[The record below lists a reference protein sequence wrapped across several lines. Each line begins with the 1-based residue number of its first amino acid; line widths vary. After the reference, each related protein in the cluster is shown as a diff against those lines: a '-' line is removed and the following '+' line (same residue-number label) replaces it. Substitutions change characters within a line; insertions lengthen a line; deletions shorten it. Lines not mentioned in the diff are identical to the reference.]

1 MSYLASP
8 TGYLVSRATL
18 ATKQSIDLSIY
29 TDRQQIID
37 LFPLDETLAVPS
49 LGDTDEVYETW
60 RGYHSR
66 AEPNL
71 PLDDTEK
78 LATGR
83 SRSRSVDGT
92 HRKPRGKALEP
103 GQRYKV
109 YDWKQVASSTSMSSS
124 TSDGLPRDL
133 ALVVDVVAEITGMG
147 RTDVLKELYALEML
161 LQLANRR
168 IRSKA
173 QQEKKRRKCAGGK
186 SSAATSAVSTTDGGS
201 VA

>member
-1 MSYLASP
+1 MSCLASR
-8 TGYLVSRATL
+8 TGCLVSCATL

-37 LFPLDETLAVPS
+37 LFPLDENLAVPS

-66 AEPNL
+66 AVPNL
-71 PLDDTEK
+71 PVGDTEK

-92 HRKPRGKALEP
+92 HGKPRGKALEP

-109 YDWKQVASSTSMSSS
+109 YDWKQIASSTSSS

-133 ALVVDVVAEITGMG
+133 ALVVDVVAEITGLG
-147 RTDVLKELYALEML
+147 RIDVLKELYALEML

-173 QQEKKRRKCAGGK
+173 QQEKKRRKSAGGK
-186 SSAATSAVSTTDGGS
+186 SSAATPAVSTTDG
-201 VA
+201 